1 MRLSSVT
8 SSVTKTGD
16 MASSR
21 PAGVILLFTIIA
33 VVSARTPANRILSNT
48 KYFRLLKLT
57 TLTKIYW
64 RSSGGDTEIPMI
76 RGLSEVRNNKMIL
89 HCPLQE
95 SLRCHVRGS
104 LQTQR
109 PLLRRSYPRPAP
121 VSQEFSGKKSS
132 EENEF
137 SRLEWA
143 EGSIRPQV
151 WLVIYFDT
159 FTGRDIGDL
168 K

>member
-1 MRLSSVT
+1 MRFSVFSGVREVSSLIPSKVNVSSWLLQRPQHDRRLPLGLRWGGSGDMRLSSVT

-104 LQTQR
+104 LQT
-109 PLLRRSYPRPAP
+109 
-121 VSQEFSGKKSS
+121 
-132 EENEF
+132 
-137 SRLEWA
+137 
-143 EGSIRPQV
+143 
-151 WLVIYFDT
+151 
-159 FTGRDIGDL
+159 
-168 K
+168 